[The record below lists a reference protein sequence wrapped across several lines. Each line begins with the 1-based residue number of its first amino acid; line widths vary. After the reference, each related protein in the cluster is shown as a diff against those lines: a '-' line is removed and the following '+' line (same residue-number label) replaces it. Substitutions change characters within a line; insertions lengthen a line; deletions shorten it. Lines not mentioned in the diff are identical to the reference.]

1 MTTASATGALRRSVQ
16 WVHFHLSE
24 LVRVCATYLG
34 IAVLVTGGAILA
46 MPGLRDQAM
55 QMHAALLAAL
65 APDSVPADLNNATAR
80 APSAADLAATA
91 AAHAAAAARSDDRA
105 GASSAVAAALPGVRN
120 FQNAFGA
127 EPPADAIYASGA
139 SDSQLEALRSYIS
152 RKYRVAYDATAI
164 LVNTA
169 YRVGHDL
176 DLDPLLL
183 LAVIAIESRYN
194 PFAESHVGAQG
205 LMQVM
210 TRVHKEKFEQFGG
223 GEGVALNPVANIR
236 VGSQI
241 LRDCIDRRGSL
252 TGGLA
257 CYVGATGPSDGGYG
271 AKVLAERRRLAL
283 AAGIRLAQG

>member
-1 MTTASATGALRRSVQ
+1 MTAASATSALRRSAE
-16 WVHFHLSE
+16 WVHYHLSE
-24 LVRVCATYLG
+24 LLRVCAAYLG
-34 IAVLVTGGAILA
+34 IAVLVAAGAILA

-55 QMHAALLAAL
+55 QMHAALMAAL
-65 APDSVPADLNNATAR
+65 APESVPADLNDATAGAS
-80 APSAADLAATA
+80 APELA
-91 AAHAAAAARSDDRA
+91 AAAAARA
-105 GASSAVAAALPGVRN
+105 ATASGPAEAASAAAAALPGVRN

-127 EPPADAIYASGA
+127 KPPADAFHASGA
-139 SDSQLEALRSYIS
+139 SDGQLEALRSYIS
-152 RKYRVAYDATAI
+152 RKYKVAYDATAV

-176 DLDPLLL
+176 ELDPLLL

-210 TRVHKEKFEQFGG
+210 TRVHKEKFEEFGG

-236 VGSQI
+236 VGAQI
-241 LRDCIDRRGSL
+241 LRDCIDRRGSM

-257 CYVGATGPSDGGYG
+257 CYVGATGPGDGGYG
-271 AKVLAERRRLAL
+271 AKVQAERRRLAL
-283 AAGIRLAQG
+283 AAGIPLAQR